1 MDFTVD
7 KMISAVK
14 YEPTKKSRYKL
25 YDSFRMMYFHGFMDA
40 STWDKFNVAWAEMQR
55 KGLI

>member
-1 MDFTVD
+1 MKFTVE

-40 STWDKFNVAWAEMQR
+40 DIWEKFNEAWGEMQLR
-55 KGLI
+55 GLI